1 MHYES
6 QVLVQTMNNQ
16 IKDDESLELARQVL
30 RVEARAV
37 ANLEM
42 KVDQAFAK
50 AVRLLAGI
58 RGRVVVTGMGK
69 SGLVGRK
76 IAATLSSTGTPAFF
90 LHPAEAVHGDLGMV
104 SKRDAV
110 VIISKSGNT
119 PELQGIIPYIKLM
132 GVPVVGL
139 LGAKES
145 PVAEICDVVIDCSV
159 EEEACPFDLAPTAS
173 TTATLAMG
181 DALAVALLKVK
192 DFRREDFAFL
202 HPGGVLGRHLRE
214 RIEDVMAKG
223 DDIPKVS
230 KRTPLQRV
238 IQEISDKKLGAACV
252 LDDEDRLWGIVT
264 DGDLRRLMGKDLD
277 LKTACAEDFATQN
290 AKTVSPS
297 ALVTRA
303 INIMETH
310 NITVLPVVEDDGRVV
325 GIVHMHILLKS
336 GIPK

>member
-1 MHYES
+1 M
-6 QVLVQTMNNQ
+6 TNQ
-16 IKDDESLELARQVL
+16 INDRESLELARQVL

-37 ANLEM
+37 ESLAA
-42 KVDQAFAK
+42 KIDQSFAT
-50 AVRLLAGI
+50 AIRLLASI
-58 RGRVVVTGMGK
+58 LGRVIVTGMGK

-76 IAATLSSTGTPAFF
+76 IAATLSSTGTPAIF

-110 VIISKSGNT
+110 IIISKSGNT
-119 PELQGIIPYIKLM
+119 PELQSIVPYIKLM
-132 GVPVVGL
+132 AVPVIGL
-139 LGAKES
+139 LGNLES
-145 PVAEICDVVIDCSV
+145 PLAESCDVVLDCSV

-202 HPGGVLGRHLRE
+202 HPGGALGRHLRE
-214 RIEDVMAKG
+214 KIEDVMVKG
-223 DDIPKVS
+223 EDVPRVW
-230 KRTPLQRV
+230 KRTLLP
-238 IQEISDKKLGAACV
+238 EIINEITKKKLGAACV
-252 LDDEDRLWGIVT
+252 LDEDDKLWGIVT
-264 DGDLRRLMGKDLD
+264 DGDLRRLMGKDMD
-277 LKTACAEDFATQN
+277 LKTARAEEFATRDP
-290 AKTVSPS
+290 KTVSPS

-310 NITVLPVVEDDGRVV
+310 NITVLPVVENEKVVV